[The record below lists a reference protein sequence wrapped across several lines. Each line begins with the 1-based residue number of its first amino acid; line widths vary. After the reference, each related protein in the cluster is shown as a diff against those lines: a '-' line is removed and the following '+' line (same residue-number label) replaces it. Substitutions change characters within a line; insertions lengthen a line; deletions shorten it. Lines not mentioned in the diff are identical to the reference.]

1 MGFGYSLHKR
11 AGFLAVLAL
20 VAAMLP
26 WATGNAAF
34 QPADTV
40 RVAIFK
46 GAESLLLEGSGV
58 LVVDED
64 GRPLDLE
71 FPARIRRDK
80 GQLSINGVSRRK
92 VTAAVPGVLKVNGKG
107 YRGTVEV
114 TIGEKGL
121 LVINEVPL
129 EDYLVGLIN
138 CEISSQWPIEAVK
151 AQAVI
156 ARTYAL
162 YQKQAR
168 KGAPYHLESSVLDQ
182 VYEGCDIED
191 SRAARGVKET
201 AGEVLTFDGAII
213 QAFYHSSCGGRTEA
227 AENVWGFPV
236 QYMQGVE
243 CKYCVNTPSVRWSQ
257 TLSLSR
263 LEAAMRNA
271 GNKVTGLRDIRV
283 VRRNKSGRIVEL
295 LLDSDQGRV
304 SVSGV
309 NFRKAI
315 GYSVIKST
323 NFDLKLSGDDVIF
336 SGTGYGHGVGLC
348 QWGSKNRAMEGF
360 SYREILSYYYPGTR
374 LTKYSE
380 LD

>member
-1 MGFGYSLHKR
+1 MGFGNSQHSRTGL
-11 AGFLAVLAL
+11 LVVLVLFVAL
-20 VAAMLP
+20 LV
-26 WATGNAAF
+26 WASGNAAY
-34 QPADTV
+34 QPAETV

-46 GAESLLLEGSGV
+46 GAENLLLDGSGL
-58 LVVDED
+58 LVIDEE
-64 GRPLDLE
+64 GRPLDVE
-71 FPARIRRDK
+71 FPVRIRRDK
-80 GQLSINGVSRRK
+80 GQLLISGFSRRK
-92 VTAAVPGVLKVNGKG
+92 ITAAAPGVLKVNGKG

-121 LVINEVPL
+121 LVVNELPL

-162 YQKQAR
+162 YQKDAR

-191 SRAARGVKET
+191 SRAARGVRET
-201 AGEVLTFDGAII
+201 AGEVLAHDGSII

-227 AENVWGFPV
+227 AENVWGFPLP
-236 QYMQGVE
+236 YMQGVD
-243 CKYCVNTPSVRWSQ
+243 CKYCVNVPSVRWSQ
-257 TLSLSR
+257 TLGLSR
-263 LEAAMRNA
+263 LEDALRSA
-271 GNKVTGLRDIRV
+271 GNRVAGLRDIRII
-283 VRRNKSGRIVEL
+283 RRNKSGRIVEL

-304 SVSGV
+304 AVSGV
-309 NFRKAI
+309 NFRKAV

-323 NFDLKLSGDDVIF
+323 NFVLKVSGDDVVF

-374 LTKYSE
+374 LVKQSG
-380 LD
+380 D